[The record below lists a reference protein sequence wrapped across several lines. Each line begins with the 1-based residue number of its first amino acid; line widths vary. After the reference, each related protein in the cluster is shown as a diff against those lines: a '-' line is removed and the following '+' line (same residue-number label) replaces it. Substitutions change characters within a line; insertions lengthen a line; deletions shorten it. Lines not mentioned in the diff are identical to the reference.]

1 MQITDLQ
8 NVITVK
14 MRSRSI
20 DTIDIIQHKNIISS
34 LNRLIIEKSKKI
46 VHLEKEERLWNKSV
60 IGQLLVSI
68 H

>member
-14 MRSRSI
+14 MGSRSI

-46 VHLEKEERLWNKSV
+46 VHLEKEKRLWNKSV

>member
-20 DTIDIIQHKNIISS
+20 DTIDIIQHKNTINS

>member
-34 LNRLIIEKSKKI
+34 LNRLIIEKPKKI
-46 VHLEKEERLWNKSV
+46 VYLEKEERL
-60 IGQLLVSI
+60 
-68 H
+68 

>member
-14 MRSRSI
+14 MGSRSI

>member
-20 DTIDIIQHKNIISS
+20 DTIDIIQHKNMISS

-60 IGQLLVSI
+60 IGHLLVSI

>member
-20 DTIDIIQHKNIISS
+20 DTIAIIQHKNLISS

-46 VHLEKEERLWNKSV
+46 VHLEKEERLSKFP
-60 IGQLLVSI
+60 ICLL

>member
-1 MQITDLQ
+1 MTDLQ

-20 DTIDIIQHKNIISS
+20 DTIAIIQHKNFISS
-34 LNRLIIEKSKKI
+34 LNRLIIEKSKKV
-46 VHLEKEERLWNKSV
+46 VHLVKEERLLKFP
-60 IGQLLVSI
+60 ICLL

>member
-34 LNRLIIEKSKKI
+34 LNRLIIEKPKKI
-46 VHLEKEERLWNKSV
+46 VYLEKEERLWNKSV

>member
-20 DTIDIIQHKNIISS
+20 DTIDIIQHKNLISS

>member
-20 DTIDIIQHKNIISS
+20 DTIDIIQHKNLISS

-46 VHLEKEERLWNKSV
+46 VHLEKDERLLKFP
-60 IGQLLVSI
+60 ICLL

>member
-34 LNRLIIEKSKKI
+34 LNRLIIEKPKKI

>member
-20 DTIDIIQHKNIISS
+20 DTIDIIQHKNLISS

-46 VHLEKEERLWNKSV
+46 VHLEKEERLLKFP
-60 IGQLLVSI
+60 ICLL